1 MLTAIYPAP
10 TVALATGVVS
20 VANMPTAVAPPA
32 QDVVSPS
39 SPKATGLQSSV
50 TATPHSNFEL
60 ESKVEVK
67 REALTDCQAEDGGY
81 GYSSCAANSSLS
93 TCVVNTTAGK
103 ASLHLLFFTVFC
115 AC

>member
-1 MLTAIYPAP
+1 M
-10 TVALATGVVS
+10 
-20 VANMPTAVAPPA
+20 ANMPTAVAPPA
-32 QDVVSPS
+32 QDVVNPS
-39 SPKATGLQSSV
+39 SPKATGMQSSV
-50 TATPHSNFEL
+50 TATPHPNFEL

-67 REALTDCQAEDGGY
+67 REAQPDCQAEDGGY

-93 TCVVNTTAGK
+93 TCMLDTTAGK